1 MKNSL
6 KYIFICLF
14 LSCAVKGPPT
24 GGPLD
29 LEGPYIIYTMPDNGE
44 VSISKNESI
53 QIYFNEMI
61 DPNSVKSSISI
72 IPEIDNVINSYGK
85 RILIKPKK
93 EWPENRE
100 IKIKVKRSIAD
111 YKGNTMSAPTT
122 LTFSTSTD
130 ISNGI
135 ISGQVFNVDSL
146 LHCTIGLYELKNDSL
161 TLYTSIESDNKNNF
175 KFNNIKNGEYIIIA
189 LSNQI
194 RDIYSDYRRYPYS
207 LFNEKVLIDDIKNN
221 YNDINIYIESSN
233 KNERMLS
240 INMINNSYGEII
252 LTDDSKLFLVD
263 ATYYKDKYKDLSTY
277 NFFNNSLDS
286 INYFY
291 TINNN
296 IEFYDIKGT
305 YQLTEEIID
314 TISPEIT
321 NSYIENQKHFI
332 EFSEPVIIND
342 LPFYYSDSSGDS
354 INFNYSIVD
363 PKLIYINN
371 LDYESINID
380 KALISDFESNL
391 LINDSVEVDRSY
403 AYLNGIGNIYGEVVY
418 NGDHNILVEL
428 INIKSGK
435 IKRVKTD
442 KINSFE
448 FKDILPDRYKIWAY
462 EYTNEVTESYFN
474 GTLYPLKLS
483 SKFGIYNQIIEIRK
497 NWDIEGI
504 KITIMDNK

>member
-14 LSCAVKGPPT
+14 LSCAVKSPPT

-29 LEGPYIIYTMPDNGE
+29 LQGPYIINTAPTNGAIN
-44 VSISKNESI
+44 ISQNENI

-72 IPEIDNVINSYGK
+72 LPEIDIVINSYGK

-100 IKIKVKRSIAD
+100 IKIKIKRSVAD
-111 YKGNTMSAPTT
+111 YKGNTMIAPTV
-122 LTFSTSTD
+122 LTYSTSSK
-130 ISNGI
+130 ISNGR
-135 ISGQVFNVDSL
+135 ISGKIFNVDSL
-146 LHCTIGLYELKNDSL
+146 SYCTIGLYEFKNDSL
-161 TLYTSIESDNKNNF
+161 TLYTSIEVDNKNNF
-175 KFNNIKNGEYIIIA
+175 KFNNVKNGEYIIIG
-189 LSNQI
+189 LLNQI
-194 RDIYSDYRRYPYS
+194 RDIYSDYRRYSYS
-207 LFNEKVLIDDIKNN
+207 LFNEKVLIDDIKNS
-221 YNDINIYIESSN
+221 YDDINIYMESSN
-233 KNERMLS
+233 KNEKMLS
-240 INMINNSYGEII
+240 INIINNSYGEII

-263 ATYYKDKYKDLSTY
+263 AAYYKDKYKDLSAY

-286 INYFY
+286 IDYFY

-305 YQLTEEIID
+305 YQFTNAVID
-314 TISPEIT
+314 TIAPEIT
-321 NSYIENQKHFI
+321 NSYIKNQKHFI

-342 LPFYYSDSSGDS
+342 LPFYKADSLGDP
-354 INFNYSIVD
+354 IKFNYSFVE

-371 LDYESINID
+371 LDYEFIDID
-380 KALISDFESNL
+380 KNLISDFESNF
-391 LINDSVEVDRSY
+391 LINDSIGVDRSY
-403 AYLNGIGNIYGEVVY
+403 PYLNGIGNIYGEVVY
-418 NGDHNILVEL
+418 SGDQDIIVEL
-428 INIKSGK
+428 INIKSGE

-442 KINSFE
+442 KINNFE

-462 EYTNEVTESYFN
+462 EHTNEVTDSYFN
-474 GTLYPLKLS
+474 GRLDPLKLS

>member
-14 LSCAVKGPPT
+14 LSCAVKSPPT

-29 LEGPYIIYTMPDNGE
+29 MQGPYIINTMPDNGE
-44 VSISKNESI
+44 VSISKNENI

-72 IPEIDNVINSYGK
+72 TPEIDIVINSYGK

-93 EWPENRE
+93 EWPDNKE

-111 YKGNTMSAPTT
+111 YKGNTMSVPTV
-122 LTFSTSTD
+122 LTYSTSSN

-146 LHCTIGLYELKNDSL
+146 SHCTIGLYELKDDSL
-161 TLYTSIESDNKNNF
+161 TFYTSIESDNKSNF
-175 KFNNIKNGEYIIIA
+175 KFNNIKNGEYIIIG
-189 LSNQI
+189 LLNQI
-194 RDIYSDYRRYPYS
+194 RDIYFDYRIYPYS
-207 LFNEKVLIDDIKNN
+207 LFNEKVLIDDMNN
-221 YNDINIYIESSN
+221 SYEDINIYMDSSN

-252 LTDDSKLFLVD
+252 LTDNSKLFLVD
-263 ATYYKDKYKDLSTY
+263 TTYYKDKYKDLSTY

-286 INYFY
+286 IDYFY

-296 IEFYDIKGT
+296 IEFYDIKGA
-305 YQLTEEIID
+305 YQLTGAIID

-321 NSYIENQKHFI
+321 NSYIDNKKHFI

-342 LPFYYSDSSGDS
+342 LPFYKADSLGDP
-354 INFNYSIVD
+354 IKFNYSFVE

-371 LDYESINID
+371 LDYESIDID
-380 KALISDFESNL
+380 KTLISDFESNL
-391 LINDSVEVDRSY
+391 LINDSIGVDKSY
-403 AYLNGIGNIYGEVVY
+403 PYLNGIGNIYGEVVY
-418 NGDHNILVEL
+418 SGDQNIIVEL
-428 INIKSGK
+428 INIKSGE

-462 EYTNEVTESYFN
+462 EHTNEVTDSYFN
-474 GTLYPLKLS
+474 GRLYPLKLS